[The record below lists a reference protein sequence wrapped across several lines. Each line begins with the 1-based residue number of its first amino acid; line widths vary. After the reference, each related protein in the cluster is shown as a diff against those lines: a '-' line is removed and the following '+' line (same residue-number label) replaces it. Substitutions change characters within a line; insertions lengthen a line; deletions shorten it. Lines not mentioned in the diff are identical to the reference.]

1 MNDKRAQRMKNI
13 YALYIGERN
22 VCDGTLSEIHKKTG
36 LSMKYLNWLTFP
48 AAGRREAGSMSDRA
62 KMLVLIDE

>member
-22 VCDGTLSEIHKKTG
+22 ICDGTLREIHEKSG

-48 AAGRREAGSMSDRA
+48 AAGRREA
-62 KMLVLIDE
+62 KKQTKVLVLIDE